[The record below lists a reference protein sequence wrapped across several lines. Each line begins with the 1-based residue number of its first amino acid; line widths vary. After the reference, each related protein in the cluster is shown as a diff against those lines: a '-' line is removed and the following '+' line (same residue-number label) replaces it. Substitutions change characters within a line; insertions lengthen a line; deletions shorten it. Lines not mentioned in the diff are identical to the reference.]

1 MNFPYSRYY
10 TFFFILFL
18 LGCGHKSTQVL
29 NGSTMGT
36 TYTIKV
42 VTDNDLS
49 GLHEEIESEL
59 ARINMIMST
68 YITKSELSKLN
79 SRSIGRPIEISQD
92 LAGLLL
98 LSKELNSV
106 TKGAFD
112 VAIGPLVN
120 LWGFGP
126 PLAVKKVA
134 APVGKTSP
142 SS

>member
-1 MNFPYSRYY
+1 
-10 TFFFILFL
+10 
-18 LGCGHKSTQVL
+18 
-29 NGSTMGT
+29 MGT

-42 VTDNDLS
+42 VTDDDLT

-68 YITKSELSKLN
+68 YITESELSKLN

-112 VAIGPLVN
+112 VTIGPLVN
-120 LWGFGP
+120 LLGFGP
-126 PLAVKKVA
+126 IEETENIPTPDEIVDQLER
-134 APVGKTSP
+134 VGLSKLGLDG
-142 SS
+142 